1 MNRQSNVTLSIEQ
14 LYFCLKKKANLVFI
28 NNVKWL
34 PFENRCILKLKQQI
48 KTQSGRYFFFK
59 TGMQQKKYT
68 KDAFTFILHANM

>member
-1 MNRQSNVTLSIEQ
+1 M
-14 LYFCLKKKANLVFI
+14 FI